1 MTDWKSGTRKVP
13 PPSRAR
19 RLLTLPNRATT
30 GIALPLAIVALMI
43 LTVLVIVL
51 VVLATSEPPISSNHA
66 RAAQAR
72 AFAHAGVAR
81 ALWALGQPEAQGGI
95 PVALSGGS
103 AAAPYDGLTFVG
115 LGDAGGFFV
124 HVSGFAGTES
134 ERAIDATGWT
144 PGPPV
149 PDRRVRA
156 HRRIRAV
163 MARLRFPD
171 PPAALSAGTD
181 VEVHGTSRIDVPAA
195 TCGPRAGAVA
205 TGDVHVLGAA
215 AVHGSGDVSESGAVR
230 ANQPTA
236 VLEPLAFT
244 AAELDLLRALA
255 RCCGTYVG
263 PGSPAT
269 WTDAPRVTF
278 DTTTR
283 LPRPGLVFVDTR
295 TAAPPT
301 VSTPA
306 GDLADVLVTGEASPS
321 GEPGFQGWLVVNGHV
336 TWQGSMP
343 ARGLVYAQAGLTWA
357 GTGAFTGAVVARNAT
372 GTAGVVS
379 VGPAATIAYDCEAA
393 RTGGG
398 TLPASWFVKPGS
410 YREVAD

>member
-1 MTDWKSGTRKVP
+1 MSAKQMAA
-13 PPSRAR
+13 AR
-19 RLLTLPNRATT
+19 PNRADR

-43 LTVLVIVL
+43 LTVLVIAL

-81 ALWALGQPEAQGGI
+81 ALWALGQPEARGGI

-124 HVSGFAGTES
+124 HVAGFAGTES

-144 PGPPV
+144 PGPPA
-149 PDRRVRA
+149 PDRRIRA

-205 TGDVHVLGAA
+205 TGDVHVLDAA

-236 VLEPLAFT
+236 ALEPLAFT

-306 GDLADVLVTGEASPS
+306 GDLADVLVTGDASPS

-343 ARGLVYAQAGLTWA
+343 ARGLVYAQGGLTWA

-372 GTAGVVS
+372 GTAGVVN